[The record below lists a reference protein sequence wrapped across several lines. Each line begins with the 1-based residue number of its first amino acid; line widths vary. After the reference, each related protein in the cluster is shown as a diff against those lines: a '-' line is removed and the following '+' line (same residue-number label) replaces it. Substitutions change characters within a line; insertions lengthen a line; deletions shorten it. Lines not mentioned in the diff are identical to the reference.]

1 MRTNFLFPFL
11 LTIGL
16 FLVLTVYP
24 IIFVSQNSFFYKYHF
39 LQNANIQSNDLE
51 KSIQTSNKITDFLFN
66 GNSLPVEIM
75 SERAVVHMFDVRDI
89 YQRAIT
95 IPIIV
100 CLFSLIFYYL
110 EGAKIT
116 KKILLSGPIL
126 AITFY
131 LILGVTGKKV
141 FDFLFIKFHHIFYTN
156 DLWMLDPNDMLI
168 KLYPEEFFSRLIIF
182 SAATTIVIS
191 LILVLIF
198 IKKINYATINSNR

>member
-1 MRTNFLFPFL
+1 MKTNFLLPTL
-11 LTIGL
+11 LIIGL
-16 FLVLTVYP
+16 FLILTIYP
-24 IIFVSQNSFFYKYHF
+24 IIFVSQNSFFYRYHF
-39 LQNANIQSNDLE
+39 SQNINIQKTDLE
-51 KSIQTSNKITDFLFN
+51 KSIQTSKKITDFLLH

-75 SERAVVHMFDVRDI
+75 SERAVIHMFDVRDI
-89 YQRAIT
+89 YQRAIA

-100 CLFSLIFYYL
+100 CLISLIFFYL
-110 EGAKIT
+110 ERAKLT

-168 KLYPEEFFSRLIIF
+168 KLYPDEFFGRLIVF
-182 SAATTIVIS
+182 SAATTIFVS
-191 LILVLIF
+191 LLLILIF
-198 IKKINYATINSNR
+198 IKKINYASFNSNR